1 MATEKPLAV
10 GNPIQSPGQA
20 EYDEGWKDSFS
31 QYLAW

>member
-10 GNPIQSPGQA
+10 GNPIQSLRQA
-20 EYDEGWKDSFS
+20 ECDEWWKDSFF